1 MAIYPKCDRCGVELK
16 EFGAILLSP
25 PINNMVEKRHLCV
38 ACYQTILL
46 PSTLIELERELDEA
60 KYEAEIQR
68 QGRHSAEE
76 QAKTAERERDEADK
90 ELHKLRADAHRED
103 KEQAIIHKMVMEFS
117 VTVLVCDRPTA
128 NGRIYPENIVRK
140 AVAEYMK
147 QPVRLGPIND
157 GIIKL
162 NTASFE
168 VVQVTVEYDKLHVE
182 CRTLPTAYG
191 QALARE
197 LDTKVP
203 AKRALRIVP
212 VWLGTVNKEGV
223 VSDCELLGFS
233 FGAPEPVCAAL

>member
-25 PINNMVEKRHLCV
+25 PINNMVEKKHFCIQ
-38 ACYQTILL
+38 CYKTITNGELRKTDSYFGVLL
-46 PSTLIELERELDEA
+46 NFLAKERNA
-60 KYEAEIQR
+60 AQ
-68 QGRHSAEE
+68 S
-76 QAKTAERERDEADK
+76 ERDE
-90 ELHKLRADAHRED
+90 
-103 KEQAIIHKMVMEFS
+103 EQTIIHKMVMEFS

-203 AKRALRIVP
+203 TKRALRIVP
-212 VWLGTVNKEGV
+212 VWFGTVNKEGV

-233 FGAPEPVCAAL
+233 FGAPDPVCAAL